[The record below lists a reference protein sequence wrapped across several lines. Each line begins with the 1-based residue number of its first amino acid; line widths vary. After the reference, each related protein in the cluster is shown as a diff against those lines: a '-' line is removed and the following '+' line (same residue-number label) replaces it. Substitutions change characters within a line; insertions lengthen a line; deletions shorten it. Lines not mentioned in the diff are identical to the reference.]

1 VNIREVV
8 FEVVERSH
16 LAQDSVKTRDS
27 CGNANEMGGEIFN
40 GCTSVFYTMRCNSYF
55 VLWAVCKKSVS
66 VCAWYKI
73 WVFLGQ

>member
-55 VLWAVCKKSVS
+55 VL
-66 VCAWYKI
+66 
-73 WVFLGQ
+73 